1 MKGLF
6 LVVMFTF
13 SESVCLTA
21 SCRYHKICL
30 LVFRRKVLTKKVQS
44 ELVRVF
50 DKKLSL
56 SRSGLSRS
64 DC

>member
-1 MKGLF
+1 MIGLF

-13 SESVCLTA
+13 SEPVRLNA
-21 SCRYHKICL
+21 SCRNQKICL
-30 LVFRRKVLTKKVQS
+30 LVFCRKVLTKKVQS
-44 ELVRVF
+44 KLVRVF